1 MSTIKDNPLS
11 PEQIQTYL
19 RDGIVVVPLLSSD
32 ELREAQHGLVETLS
46 NEFGVDVRDLERTG
60 SGLMA
65 ATSTNGA
72 GELAVTLVYLLPHA
86 LHEI

>member
-60 SGLMA
+60 SGFMA

-72 GELAVTLVYLLPHA
+72 GELTITLLYLLSHV
-86 LHEI
+86 LHKI